1 MFFIGGTM
9 KKILLFSFIFIIIP
23 TIIIFYLVIEPISN
37 NFKFTKNTTVKVYR
51 STSKVIE
58 EVLLENYVMGVV
70 AGEMPASF
78 NIEAL
83 KAQAVAARTY
93 IMFKMLHNKNKKY
106 DVIDTVLNQ
115 VYIDDKE
122 LKKKWGK
129 NYTKY
134 KNKVKQAVKE
144 TAYQYVT
151 YNGEVID
158 ALFFSTS
165 GGYTENSEDI
175 FYTKLDYLKSVKSD
189 WDKISPV
196 FKEQNEYEISDF
208 CKMLHITCKNKPVIK
223 VLSKTKG
230 GKINIIMINNKKFT
244 GKNIVKIFNL
254 RTTNFTINVDSKV
267 IITSHG
273 YGHGVGM
280 SQYGAE
286 GMARVGYKYDEILK
300 YYYTGVEIKKIK

>member
-1 MFFIGGTM
+1 M
-9 KKILLFSFIFIIIP
+9 KKILLFSFLFIIIP
-23 TIIIFYLVIEPISN
+23 TLIILLLVIEPVTSD
-37 NFKFTKNTTVKVYR
+37 FKFTRNTKIKVYR

-78 NIEAL
+78 NEEAL
-83 KAQAVAARTY
+83 KAQAVAARSY
-93 IMFKMLHNKNKKY
+93 IMYKLLHNKNKKY

-115 VYIDDKE
+115 VYIDDNE

-134 KNKVKQAVKE
+134 KNKVKKAVQD
-144 TAYQYVT
+144 TAYQYIT

-175 FYTKLDYLKSVKSD
+175 FSSKIDYLKSVKSD

-196 FKEQNEYEISDF
+196 FKEQNEYEINDF
-208 CKMLHITCKNKPVIK
+208 CKMLQIACKNKPIIK
-223 VLSKTKG
+223 VLSKTSG
-230 GKINIIMINNKKFT
+230 GKVNIISINNKKFT
-244 GKNIVKIFNL
+244 GKNLVKIFNL
-254 RTTNFTINVDSKV
+254 RSTNFTISVGSKV
-267 IITSHG
+267 IITTHG

-286 GMARVGYKYDEILK
+286 GMARVGYKYDEIIK
-300 YYYTGVEIKKIK
+300 YYYTGVKIQKIK